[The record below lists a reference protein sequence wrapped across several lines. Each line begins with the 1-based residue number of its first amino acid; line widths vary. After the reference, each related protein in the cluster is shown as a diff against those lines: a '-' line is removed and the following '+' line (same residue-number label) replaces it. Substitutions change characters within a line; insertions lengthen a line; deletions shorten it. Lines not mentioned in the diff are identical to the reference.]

1 MSVVRDIPT
10 NAVVLRTGGLGD
22 FILTVPL
29 LVSLAEMQ
37 GRVAV
42 ATRRQYYDVLGPFR
56 ERITFI
62 EADELLL
69 SQGGDGLD
77 EKLRGATVFSF
88 WEDSD
93 GFLESQLKRFGIEA
107 IVKMESRPQ
116 GPRHFVEETFQDAGI
131 QWVEECF
138 SRSWLSHRNLR
149 GNSLWVHPGSGSGCK
164 NAPVSWFLHRIENWL
179 AQGQGRV
186 AFVSFGEADAEVEK
200 QFLLDGGALP
210 LRYVRPDSLQEF
222 SQLLV
227 DEAALFIGNDSGPA
241 HLAASLGI
249 PTEVVF
255 VSTDPEIWRPLGEVV
270 EVLRLDSRI
279 N

>member
-1 MSVVRDIPT
+1 
-10 NAVVLRTGGLGD
+10 
-22 FILTVPL
+22 
-29 LVSLAEMQ
+29 
-37 GRVAV
+37 
-42 ATRRQYYDVLGPFR
+42 
-56 ERITFI
+56 
-62 EADELLL
+62 
-69 SQGGDGLD
+69 
-77 EKLRGATVFSF
+77 
-88 WEDSD
+88 
-93 GFLESQLKRFGIEA
+93 
-107 IVKMESRPQ
+107 
-116 GPRHFVEETFQDAGI
+116 
-131 QWVEECF
+131 
-138 SRSWLSHRNLR
+138 
-149 GNSLWVHPGSGSGCK
+149 VHPGSGSGSK
-164 NAPVSWFLHRIENWL
+164 NAPVSWFLHRIEDWL

-210 LRYVRPDSLQEF
+210 LKYVRPDSLQEF